1 MSRMKQKHEMT
12 VEQVT
17 EQLAESVKEFFDSK
31 KCRLY
36 LDTMAKFTNYSAN
49 NCLLIGAQSPD
60 ATLVAGYRA
69 WETNFHRR
77 VKKGEK
83 GIRILAP
90 APKKK
95 WVTQECRD
103 EAGHKI
109 FNADGSVQTEQVQVV
124 IPAYRAISVYD
135 ISQTEGEPL
144 PSLVHRLEGAVDKDL
159 IEASRRVIPVP
170 IRYEAMT
177 SEMNGYYHF
186 SDKYIAVRND
196 IAPKQQ
202 LKTILHEWA
211 HCRLHDPDTGSERE
225 EMPDQRKREVEAE
238 SIAYVV
244 CQKLGIDTSDYSFGY
259 IAGWSEGKDCRELQA
274 SLQLIQT
281 NARAMIRE
289 IEQELERM
297 QIDRSDRIGYALPDG
312 RYMIV
317 EREEERFR
325 FQLMDARMQVLDAG
339 IVVTGSD
346 GIQTAADQAMLACGE
361 EPQAARILGLDQLD
375 RLLQKEEDIH
385 CEKAMGLNM

>member
-1 MSRMKQKHEMT
+1 MNEMS
-12 VEQVT
+12 VEEVA
-17 EQLAESVKEFFDSK
+17 EQLAKKVMEIFDSEK
-31 KCRLY
+31 YRIY
-36 LDTMAKFTNYSAN
+36 LSTMAKFTNYSAN
-49 NCLLIGAQSPD
+49 NCLLIGAQCPD
-60 ATLVAGYRA
+60 ATVVAGYRS

-95 WVTQECRD
+95 WVTQECMD

-159 IEASRRVIPVP
+159 IEATSHVISVP

-177 SEMNGYYHF
+177 GEMNGYY
-186 SDKYIAVRND
+186 DMTNKYIAVRED
-196 IAPKQQ
+196 AAPRQR

-211 HCRLHDPDTGSERE
+211 HCRLHDPDTGSERDQL
-225 EMPDQRKREVEAE
+225 PDQRKREVEAE

-244 CQKLGIDTSDYSFGY
+244 CQHLGVDTSDYSFGY

-281 NARAMIRE
+281 NARAMIRDLE
-289 IEQELERM
+289 EELERM
-297 QIDRSDRIGYALPDG
+297 QIDRSDRIGYTLPDG

-325 FQLMDARMQVLDAG
+325 FQLLDGRMQVLDAG
-339 IVVTGSD
+339 IVVTSSD
-346 GIQTAADQAMLACGE
+346 GIQAAADQAMLACGE
-361 EPQAARILGLDQLD
+361 EPQAARMLGLDQLD
-375 RLLQKEEDIH
+375 RLLDGKGTDEDLH
-385 CEKAMGLNM
+385 CERAVGLTM